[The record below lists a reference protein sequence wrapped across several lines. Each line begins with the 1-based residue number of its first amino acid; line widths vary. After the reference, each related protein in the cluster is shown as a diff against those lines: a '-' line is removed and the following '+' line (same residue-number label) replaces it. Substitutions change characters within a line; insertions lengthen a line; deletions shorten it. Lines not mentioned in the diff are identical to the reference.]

1 MDREANYSFGSNIVA
16 IALSGGKSSRMGRDK
31 ALLEIDGEILLFKI
45 CRTALKVANSVYV
58 VARSQEQYQKAI
70 ADSLDHTFVVLDHR
84 FEGALV
90 GFWQGVKAIADP
102 ADWIL
107 LLACDLPNIQSDVLQ
122 VWASQLAALP
132 ESAIAYL
139 PTYSEPRYLDE
150 NSQKQWEPLCGFYR
164 WQCQDSLENFIA
176 KGGRSFQK
184 WLATQEV
191 ITISNIPASML
202 LNCNTPDDLARIPPC
217 PSDQNG
223 LQR

>member
-1 MDREANYSFGSNIVA
+1 MDREVNHSFGTNIVA

-31 ALLEIDGEILLFKI
+31 ALLQIDGEILLFRI
-45 CRTALKVANSVYV
+45 CRTALQVANSVYV

-70 ADSLDHTFVVLDHR
+70 ADSLDHTFMVLDR
-84 FEGALV
+84 EFNGALV
-90 GFWQGVKAIADP
+90 GFWQGMKAIADP

-122 VWASQLAALP
+122 VWACQLADLP

-139 PTYSEPRYLDE
+139 PSYLDE

-184 WLATQEV
+184 WLANQEV
-191 ITISNIPASML
+191 IEISNIPSSML

-217 PSDQNG
+217 PSDQDG